1 MILDSKLDME
11 KFIPNKQFR
20 RVFRAVEKHGG
31 VLRFVGGAVRDA
43 LAGVEGY
50 DYDLATD
57 LSPDELM
64 EACNDEG
71 IKTVPIGIKFGTLG
85 VMVNDK
91 LIEITSLRKD
101 IKTDGRHA
109 EVEFTDDWLED
120 AARRDLT
127 INAVYADEK
136 GNVFDYFNGIED
148 LKNGII
154 HFIGKPEQRIEEDYL
169 RILRFFRFYSKFGKT
184 AIDEKALNAC
194 IKNKDNLKKLS
205 IERIRDELIKL
216 ARTKNF
222 AKTLKIMFDNGILD
236 YVMPPSN
243 NLDKLQ
249 HLIDMVSDLKI
260 EPSVLRRLF
269 ILYNPNDHLAGNLAD
284 RMHLS
289 KKHRE
294 YLMRLAKVECK
305 ANDFNNNNFIRELI
319 YRYDKDFCLDKLLI
333 AYALEKKNWQNVPDI
348 LKKIQNMQ
356 IPSFPV
362 RGQDIVGL
370 AKIPEK
376 FVGVIIHSLENYW
389 ISHEFAPNKDNLLKV
404 AESMFISLIN
414 IHHHG

>member
-1 MILDSKLDME
+1 MILDSYLDME
-11 KFIPNKQFR
+11 KFIPNKQFKK
-20 RVFRAVEKHGG
+20 VFRAIEKHGG

-64 EACNDEG
+64 ESCADEG

-85 VMVNDK
+85 VVVEGQT
-91 LIEITSLRKD
+91 IEITSLRKD

-109 EVEFTDDWLED
+109 EVEFTDDWIED
-120 AARRDLT
+120 ASRRDLT

-136 GNVFDYFNGIED
+136 GNVFDYFNGIDD
-148 LKNGII
+148 LKNGIVR
-154 HFIGKPEQRIEEDYL
+154 FIGNPEQRIEEDYL
-169 RILRFFRFYSKFGKT
+169 RILRFFRFYSQFGKT
-184 AIDEKALNAC
+184 PIDEKALKAC
-194 IKNKDNLKKLS
+194 IKNKDNLKTLS
-205 IERIRDELIKL
+205 VERIRDELIKL
-216 ARTKNF
+216 AKTKNF
-222 AKTLKIMFDNGILD
+222 AQTLKIMFDNGILD

-249 HLIDMVSDLKI
+249 LLMDMVNDLGI

-269 ILYNPNDHLAGNLAD
+269 ILYNPDDHLAGNLAN

-305 ANDFNNNNFIRELI
+305 ADDFSTDNFLKEMI
-319 YRYDKDFCLDKLLI
+319 YRYGRDFCKDKLLI
-333 AYALEKKNWQNVPDI
+333 TYAQEKENRENVSNILQKIDELE
-348 LKKIQNMQ
+348 
-356 IPSFPV
+356 IPVFPV
-362 RGQDIVGL
+362 RGQDIISL
-370 AKIPEK
+370 ATIPEK
-376 FVGVIIHSLENYW
+376 FVGVIIRSLENYW
-389 ISHEFAPNKDNLLKV
+389 ISSGFKYNKEELLKL
-404 AESMFISLIN
+404 ADKMFIALAN
-414 IHHHG
+414 IPHHV

>member
-1 MILDSKLDME
+1 MILDSYLDME
-11 KFIPNKQFR
+11 KFIPNKQFKK
-20 RVFRAVEKHGG
+20 VFRAIEKHGG

-71 IKTVPIGIKFGTLG
+71 IKTFPIGIKFGTLG
-85 VMVNDK
+85 VLVDNK

-109 EVEFTDDWLED
+109 EVEFTDDWIED
-120 AARRDLT
+120 ASRRDLT

-148 LKNGII
+148 LKNGVIR
-154 HFIGKPEQRIEEDYL
+154 FIGNPEQRVEEDYL
-169 RILRFFRFYSKFGKT
+169 RILRFFRFYSQFGKT
-184 AIDEKALNAC
+184 PIDEKALNAC
-194 IKNKDNLKKLS
+194 IKNKDNLKTLS

-216 ARTKNF
+216 AKTKNF

-236 YVMPPSN
+236 YVLPPSN

-249 HLIDMVSDLKI
+249 FLMDMVDDLSI
-260 EPSVLRRLF
+260 EPSVIRRLF
-269 ILYNPNDHLAGNLAD
+269 ILYNPDDHLAGNLAN

-289 KKHRE
+289 KKQRE

-305 ANDFNNNNFIRELI
+305 STGFDDDNFIKEII
-319 YRYDKDFCLDKLLI
+319 YRYDKNFCKDRLLI
-333 AYALEKKNWQNVPDI
+333 AYAQEKKNWQNIPAI
-348 LKKIQNMQ
+348 LKKIDNMQ
-356 IPSFPV
+356 TPEFPI
-362 RGQDIVGL
+362 RGQDIIGWS
-370 AKIPEK
+370 K
-376 FVGVIIHSLENYW
+376 FL
-389 ISHEFAPNKDNLLKV
+389 KNLSEL
-404 AESMFISLIN
+404 
-414 IHHHG
+414 